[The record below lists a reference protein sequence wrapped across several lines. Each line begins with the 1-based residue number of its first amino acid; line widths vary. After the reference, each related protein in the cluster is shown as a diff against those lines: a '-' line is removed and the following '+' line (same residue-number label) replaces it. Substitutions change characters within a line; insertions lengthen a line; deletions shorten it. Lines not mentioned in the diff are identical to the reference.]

1 MFCKQT
7 VSAELW
13 ANFRKICGNCPFMEY
28 FLTRKLCE
36 STCILQGA
44 RFLLKKAFAFA
55 KLRTRNIVFETLASS
70 TTLLLTKN
78 WLDKVIIKK
87 PYNKYIGLP
96 TKILF
101 LQQKITFWLFHT
113 YNMIIKYMTLMR
125 SPIIPQNLGKD
136 SPQFP
141 KVWTRQIQIK
151 LKKILYFLKT
161 IFYWYEI
168 HSS

>member
-1 MFCKQT
+1 MRSEIQRIFLKNVGVIQKAPCEIPTFPYTILEMFCKQT

-36 STCILQGA
+36 NTCILQGA

-55 KLRTRNIVFETLASS
+55 KLRTQNIVFETLTSS
-70 TTLLLTKN
+70 TTLLLTKY

-101 LQQKITFWLFHT
+101 LQQKITF
-113 YNMIIKYMTLMR
+113 
-125 SPIIPQNLGKD
+125 
-136 SPQFP
+136 
-141 KVWTRQIQIK
+141 
-151 LKKILYFLKT
+151 
-161 IFYWYEI
+161 
-168 HSS
+168 

>member
-1 MFCKQT
+1 MRSEIQRIFLKNVGVIQKAPCEIQAFPYTILEMFCKQT

-36 STCILQGA
+36 NTCILQGA

-55 KLRTRNIVFETLASS
+55 KLRTRNIVFETLTSS

-101 LQQKITFWLFHT
+101 LQQKITF
-113 YNMIIKYMTLMR
+113 
-125 SPIIPQNLGKD
+125 
-136 SPQFP
+136 
-141 KVWTRQIQIK
+141 
-151 LKKILYFLKT
+151 
-161 IFYWYEI
+161 
-168 HSS
+168 